1 MNAPTESMSG
11 TRGVEKLVSSV
22 RELTVGNIFEG
33 TVNSVSGGKVIL
45 GLSNGTELTARLDA
59 NMQLVKGQSMFF
71 QVKSNNG
78 ETIAIRPYT
87 VD

>member
-1 MNAPTESMSG
+1 MHRGSIMQISDLARQYQNMNAPTESMSG

-45 GLSNGTELTARLDA
+45 
-59 NMQLVKGQSMFF
+59 
-71 QVKSNNG
+71 
-78 ETIAIRPYT
+78 
-87 VD
+87 